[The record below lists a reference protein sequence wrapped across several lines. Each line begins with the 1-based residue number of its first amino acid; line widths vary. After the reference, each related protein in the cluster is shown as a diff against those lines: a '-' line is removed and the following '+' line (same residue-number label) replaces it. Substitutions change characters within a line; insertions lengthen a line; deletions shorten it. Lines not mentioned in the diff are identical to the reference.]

1 MTARKIFAGGE
12 FLVNDCSPGDVF
24 VPEEFSEEHRMIYK
38 TAFDFVKKEI
48 WPNLERLDQ
57 QDEELIRY
65 LFLKAGEIGLNGTDV
80 PEEYGG
86 LGLDKISSCLVA
98 EAIGNAGSFAVS
110 HGNQTGIGS
119 LPIVFFGSEEQK
131 LKYLPKL
138 VSGEWIGAYCLTEPN
153 AGSDALNIRTRAVLS
168 ADGKHYI
175 LNGEKIFITNSAWAD
190 SFIVYAKVGGDK
202 FTAFIVER
210 TCPGITTG
218 PEEKKMGIKG
228 SSTRSVVFQ
237 DCAVPVES
245 LLFEIGQGHKV
256 AFNALNMGRYKLG
269 AFTLGGCKT
278 SIGHAAKYA
287 NGRIQ
292 FGKPISSFGL
302 IKQKLAEMAVKTYM
316 AESLSYRVAAMIEDK
331 LSSLTPEAMKS
342 GTEMAKAIEE
352 YAVECSICKVFDSE
366 CLDYCVDEWVQILG
380 GYGYCAEFP
389 AERGYRDARI
399 NRIFEG
405 TNEINRLLMSGTL
418 FRRAMQGRLPL
429 VQAAAEAASATE
441 SYDPEV
447 PLEAKGTLAAERSVI
462 GFCKKVA
469 LLAATAAANKFGV
482 NLTEEQEI
490 LAMLSDMMMEC
501 FAMESGLLR
510 AEKFMASHGEDKASI
525 RIAAV
530 KIYTNDA
537 VARIASWVE
546 TTLAYLKDGQDL
558 TMLSKASKKLVGYRA
573 ADTVTLRRL
582 VADTIIGLERYP
594 FGD

>member
-1 MTARKIFAGGE
+1 MP
-12 FLVNDCSPGDVF
+12 SS
-24 VPEEFSEEHRMIYK
+24 VP
-38 TAFDFVKKEI
+38 
-48 WPNLERLDQ
+48 
-57 QDEELIRY
+57 
-65 LFLKAGEIGLNGTDV
+65 
-80 PEEYGG
+80 
-86 LGLDKISSCLVA
+86 
-98 EAIGNAGSFAVS
+98 
-110 HGNQTGIGS
+110 
-119 LPIVFFGSEEQK
+119 
-131 LKYLPKL
+131 
-138 VSGEWIGAYCLTEPN
+138 
-153 AGSDALNIRTRAVLS
+153 
-168 ADGKHYI
+168 
-175 LNGEKIFITNSAWAD
+175 
-190 SFIVYAKVGGDK
+190 
-202 FTAFIVER
+202 
-210 TCPGITTG
+210 
-218 PEEKKMGIKG
+218 
-228 SSTRSVVFQ
+228 
-237 DCAVPVES
+237 
-245 LLFEIGQGHKV
+245 
-256 AFNALNMGRYKLG
+256 
-269 AFTLGGCKT
+269 
-278 SIGHAAKYA
+278 
-287 NGRIQ
+287 
-292 FGKPISSFGL
+292 
-302 IKQKLAEMAVKTYM
+302 
-316 AESLSYRVAAMIEDK
+316 
-331 LSSLTPEAMKS
+331 
-342 GTEMAKAIEE
+342 
-352 YAVECSICKVFDSE
+352 ICKVFDSE